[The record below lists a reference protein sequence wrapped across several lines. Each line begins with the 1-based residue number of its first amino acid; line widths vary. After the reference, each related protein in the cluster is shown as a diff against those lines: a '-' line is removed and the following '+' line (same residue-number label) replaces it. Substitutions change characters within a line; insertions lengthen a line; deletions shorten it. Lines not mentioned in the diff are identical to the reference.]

1 MFLALQRL
9 DVGGG
14 EAMPTGAST
23 LSEEKGKGIEGG
35 TMEGRDRGWGS
46 SRNVK

>member
-1 MFLALQRL
+1 ML
-9 DVGGG
+9 
-14 EAMPTGAST
+14 TGAST

-46 SRNVK
+46 NPNVKQINNIKGEKNL

>member
-1 MFLALQRL
+1 ML
-9 DVGGG
+9 
-14 EAMPTGAST
+14 TGAST

-46 SRNVK
+46 NPNVKPNECNNIKGEKNL